1 MSKYLSV
8 CLSVCLSVGRSVCL
22 SVCRS
27 VGLNHPIRAGAAAL
41 PGELDDTRFLKGL
54 RLGPADKEAVTQ
66 YVEMGLWRR
75 IAWLNQL
82 AHSAAEDVNLGESSA
97 FSVTRTDSGSLEASA
112 EAVAGSGLNFKQW
125 YTEEYT
131 TMLGDELDAL
141 RQQAGFSARDV
152 SSLIGCIDGGATVL
166 SALDSQLA
174 TSRIK
179 AKEVET
185 A

>member
-1 MSKYLSV
+1 MPPRDRCAAVLQSLPPNALELALTPCSV
-8 CLSVCLSVGRSVCL
+8 RVHVS
-22 SVCRS
+22 
-27 VGLNHPIRAGAAAL
+27 RAGAAAL

-75 IAWLNQL
+75 IGWLNQL
-82 AHSAAEDVNLGESSA
+82 AHTAAEDANLGASTSDSQSSA
-97 FSVTRTDSGSLEASA
+97 EGAAADDSSS
-112 EAVAGSGLNFKQW
+112 SMNFKQW

-152 SSLIGCIDGGATVL
+152 SALIGCIDGSATVL
-166 SALDSQLA
+166 SALDMQLA
-174 TSRIK
+174 TSRIV
-179 AKEVET
+179 AK
-185 A
+185 